1 MIIHSILIELT
12 FCYRRQNVLE
22 ITMKNEENNKIGKSY
37 TGRITKT
44 YFRRG
49 ECKKSMRKVW

>member
-1 MIIHSILIELT
+1 
-12 FCYRRQNVLE
+12 
-22 ITMKNEENNKIGKSY
+22 MKNEENNKIGKSY

-49 ECKKSMRKVW
+49 ECKKSMRKVG